1 MRELSPSYPFSRLTY
16 VNLVPVNRDDAGTNS
31 RAPFPRSTPLG
42 GLVGVRDL
50 AETEGPSRGSPTRLP
65 EQGAHPKTQFRACKL
80 VERFPHFWP
89 SIRTLALILTS
100 SGRPRSGL
108 PSAPHRAIHSVRSI
122 ERLQTHRSRRTSS
135 PPGIATARQPP
146 PERKPSYRLALRM
159 RADPLAPQ
167 QHL

>member
-1 MRELSPSYPFSRLTY
+1 MWSPSTGMMLA
-16 VNLVPVNRDDAGTNS
+16 LNS
-31 RAPFPRSTPLG
+31 RAPFPRSMSAWRLG
-42 GLVGVRDL
+42 RGARPCRDR
-50 AETEGPSRGSPTRLP
+50 GSSRGSPTRLP
-65 EQGAHPKTQFRACKL
+65 EQGAHHKTQFRACKL

-100 SGRPRSGL
+100 SARPRSGL
-108 PSAPHRAIHSVRSI
+108 PSAPHQAIHSVRSM

-159 RADPLAPQ
+159 RADLAQ
-167 QHL
+167 NIEASVTKLTRVG